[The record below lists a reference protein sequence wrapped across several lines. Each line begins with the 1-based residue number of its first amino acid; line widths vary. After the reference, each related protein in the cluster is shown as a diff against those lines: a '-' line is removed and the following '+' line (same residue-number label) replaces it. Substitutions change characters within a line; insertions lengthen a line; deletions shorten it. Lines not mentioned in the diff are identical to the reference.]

1 VNAIVDRRRT
11 SATVSCLPL
20 TVAPGTD
27 VAVLGVMLTPGRADA
42 GWSRVVT
49 HVRAQLSPSVAVTD
63 LSGPALG
70 SVSGIGESTFGWTLG
85 RLDGPPLPAEPVVLQ
100 AFLPMRSAPRELDLT
115 IRVDMSFAR
124 RGFSLGRR
132 PLDHL
137 RMPQPWQFQVVV
149 PAWRPPGTGQ
159 PRVRLCLAADIE
171 RYSRFA
177 NPEAMLAQERL
188 LDVLRRARAHAGVDE
203 SAVLTEGAGDS
214 QFAILPDGLDETRV
228 VPLLIEGAAQ
238 AMREVNR
245 GLDEHQRLRIRMAMD
260 RGLLTPSVN
269 GWVGSATI
277 AVHRLLDSP
286 PLRAALTVHDRAD
299 HVVMVSRTLF
309 QDVVRHGYHGLIPDA
324 FTEIDVDI
332 PGKGFSERAW
342 LFVPD

>member
-1 VNAIVDRRRT
+1 VNAIIDRRRT

-20 TVAPGTD
+20 SVDPDSD
-27 VAVLGVMLTPGRADA
+27 VATLGVLLTPGRVDA

-49 HVRAQLSPSVAVTD
+49 HVRAWLSPSVAVAD
-63 LSGPALG
+63 LSGPGLS
-70 SVSGIGESTFGWTLG
+70 SVCGIGESTFGWTLG
-85 RLDGPPLPAEPVVLQ
+85 RLSGPPLPTETVALQ
-100 AFLPMRSAPRELDLT
+100 ALIPMESAPRELELT
-115 IRVDMSFAR
+115 VRVDMSFAR
-124 RGFSLGRR
+124 QGFSWGRR
-132 PLDHL
+132 PLDHC
-137 RMPQPWQFQVVV
+137 RIPEQWQFRVVV
-149 PAWRPPGTGQ
+149 PARRTRGLGQ

-188 LDVLRRARAHAGVDE
+188 LEVLRRARAHAGVDE

-214 QFAILPDGLDETRV
+214 QFAILPDCLDETKV
-228 VPLLIEGAAQ
+228 VPLLIEGVAQ

-245 GLDEHQRLRIRMAMD
+245 GLDERQRLRIRMAMD

-269 GWVGSATI
+269 GWVGTATI

-286 PLRAALTVHDRAD
+286 PLRAALTTSADAD

-309 QDVVRHGYHGLIPDA
+309 QDVVRHGYGGLVPDT
-324 FTEIDVDI
+324 FREIDVDI

-342 LFVPD
+342 MFVPD